1 MAMTET
7 SDYLPYLI
15 YDAAQVGALD
25 KRFVEE
31 FGVDGFELM
40 QRAARAA
47 YDELA
52 QRWPMPGRLVAF
64 CGPGNNGGDGAL
76 VACRAMQAGWD
87 VTLIAPLDLSK
98 ASGDAARAFDVY
110 REAGGEVR
118 DFVDERIDADLIVDA
133 LFGTGLNR
141 EVSGPMAEAID
152 RINQASERGVGVL
165 AIDIAS
171 GVDASTGRNWGRA
184 VIADTTVSFIGL
196 KLGLLTGDG
205 AAYCGEL
212 AFDDLGAPDALYENQ
227 PHVARRITHRDL
239 RHVLPARPKGAHKGH
254 NGHVLCVGGG
264 RGMGGAI
271 RMSAEAALRAGAGRV
286 SVACHDDHAGA
297 MSQARPELMCQG
309 LPADPSVGDA
319 AAQVDALI
327 EAASV
332 IAVGPGLGSG
342 AWGDALWRRVLES
355 DRPLV
360 VDADALNRLAASP
373 VDRENWILTPHPG
386 EAARLLGCSTADI
399 VADRVQAARRL
410 AERYRAVVTIKG
422 AGTLIATPDELWL
435 CTQGNPGMAVGGM
448 GDLLTGVI
456 AGFAAQGMT
465 LAEAGVFGVYA
476 HALAGDEAATG
487 DGERGL
493 LPSDLLPCIRR
504 QANPQRT

>member
-1 MAMTET
+1 MTET
-7 SDYLPYLI
+7 SDYLPHLV
-15 YDAAQVGALD
+15 YDAAQVSALD
-25 KRFVEE
+25 SRFINE
-31 FGVDGFELM
+31 FGVEGFSLM

-52 QRWPMPGRLVAF
+52 QNWPMPGRLWVL

-76 VACRAMQAGWD
+76 VARQAMEDGWQ
-87 VTLIAPLDLSK
+87 VTLVAPLDLSK
-98 ASGDAARAFDVY
+98 VSDDAARAFEAY
-110 REAGGEVR
+110 REAGGEMR
-118 DFVDERIDADLIVDA
+118 EFVDQPIQADLIVDA

-141 EVSGPMAEAID
+141 DVTGPMAQAID
-152 RINQASERGVGVL
+152 RINEASGRGIGVL
-165 AIDIAS
+165 SIDIAS
-171 GVDASTGRNWGRA
+171 GVDAGTGRTWGRA
-184 VIADTTVSFIGL
+184 VVADTTVTFIGL

-205 AAYCGEL
+205 AAHCGDL
-212 AFDDLGAPDALYENQ
+212 AFDNLGAPDALYDGQ

-239 RHVLPARPKGAHKGH
+239 RHVLPARPRGAHKGD

-271 RMSAEAALRAGAGRV
+271 RMSAESALRAGAGLV
-286 SVACHDDHAGA
+286 SVACHHDHAGA
-297 MSQARPELMCQG
+297 MSQARPELMCLG
-309 LPADPSVGDA
+309 LPDDLTEADARSRL
-319 AAQVDALI
+319 DALI
-327 EAASV
+327 DSASL
-332 IAVGPGLGSG
+332 IAIGPGLGRG
-342 AWGDALWRRVLES
+342 DWGDALWQRVLES

-360 VDADALNRLAASP
+360 VDADALNRLAESH

-386 EAARLLGCSTADI
+386 EAARLLGWATADV

-410 AERYRAVVTIKG
+410 AERYRAVVTLKG

-456 AGFAAQGMT
+456 AGFVAQGMT
-465 LAEAGVFGVYA
+465 LAEAAVFGVYV
-476 HALAGDEAATG
+476 HALAGDEAAAG

-493 LPSDLLPCIRR
+493 LPTDLLTCIRR
-504 QANPQRT
+504 QANPLRP